1 MPTKDV
7 WKNLGVT
14 WPSKCYH
21 LMVIYVLLSYRQ
33 WLMILMWVWA
43 FLWTINDAGC
53 LHKFNLQFKTEITDL
68 SEYVVMIHEIYS
80 AVVGDQKLPQL
91 LPSEPS
97 NKSVEDIGRGI
108 MRPNDSVDNAYS
120 CKLCPQ

>member
-1 MPTKDV
+1 
-7 WKNLGVT
+7 
-14 WPSKCYH
+14 
-21 LMVIYVLLSYRQ
+21 
-33 WLMILMWVWA
+33 MILMWVWA

-53 LHKFNLQFKTEITDL
+53 LYKFKLQFKTDFTDL
-68 SEYVVMIHEIYS
+68 SEYVVMVHKIYS

-91 LPSEPS
+91 LPSESS
-97 NKSVEDIGRGI
+97 NNSVEDIGRGI